1 MISHDKKINNM
12 FIYWLKLNLL
22 LVFSI
27 IIVGGLTRLTNS
39 GLSIIEWE
47 LFSGILPPMNNQSWL
62 NYFELYK
69 TIPQYK
75 IINSTMSLNEFKI
88 IFYWEYAH
96 RLLGR
101 IIGLFYLLPLVYF
114 YLNNK
119 IFKNKMP
126 IFLLILLL
134 IILQGAVG
142 WYMVKSGL
150 VNDVTVS
157 HYRLSLHLSLA
168 LIIISLIFWQ
178 ITCLEKKKK

>member
-12 FIYWLKLNLL
+12 FTYWLKLNLL

-75 IINSTMSLNEFKI
+75 IINSTMSLNDRKF
-88 IFYWEYAH
+88 
-96 RLLGR
+96 RVSNGCLT
-101 IIGLFYLLPLVYF
+101 
-114 YLNNK
+114 
-119 IFKNKMP
+119 
-126 IFLLILLL
+126 
-134 IILQGAVG
+134 
-142 WYMVKSGL
+142 SGMMGG
-150 VNDVTVS
+150 
-157 HYRLSLHLSLA
+157 
-168 LIIISLIFWQ
+168 F
-178 ITCLEKKKK
+178 